1 MLSETQSQIQTLINK
16 MDLLTHI
23 IQAASITTEAG
34 KAKADEQVRLA
45 VEHKSKLVDEILRLL
60 GSKD

>member
-1 MLSETQSQIQTLINK
+1 MLSETQSQIQALINK
-16 MDLLTHI
+16 IDLLTHI

-34 KAKADEQVRLA
+34 RTKADEQVQIA
-45 VEHKSKLVDEILRLL
+45 VAHKTKLVDEILRLL